1 MWQKILKHNT
11 GRVTTWQKLIFKGIT
26 PCYLKGILA
35 ILLKIFSREELHGTP
50 VYLSIFFNNYHVQR
64 HCKSHLGVENRA
76 QDVISSP
83 KFKYFTIWKYNLK
96 DFNCCGKI
104 LINTAQAK
112 KSQPFLSSTHVY
124 TIADN
129 QDLYT
134 FFTTEFLVLIPYRDF
149 LREQSGVLAT
159 TGLNQKSN
167 NNYSFLIS
175 YIDF

>member
-35 ILLKIFSREELHGTP
+35 ILLKIFSREELHGNP

-76 QDVISSP
+76 QDVTPSP

-112 KSQPFLSSTHVY
+112 NCSLSSPPHMSTPQLITRISTHSSLQ
-124 TIADN
+124 N
-129 QDLYT
+129 
-134 FFTTEFLVLIPYRDF
+134 FLC
-149 LREQSGVLAT
+149 
-159 TGLNQKSN
+159 
-167 NNYSFLIS
+167 
-175 YIDF
+175 